1 MTREEIE
8 KDPWFGNQREA
19 VLKLLDRAEKAEQ
32 QLKEINEWC
41 EPVGTGTGG
50 DGDALNLVCEL
61 YERTKE
67 WR

>member
-41 EPVGTGTGG
+41 EPVGTGKG
-50 DGDALNLVCEL
+50 GDALNLVSSL
-61 YERTKE
+61 YQRTKE